1 MPKLCEPALISGC
14 FGLSKLEYLCHS
26 QLQMSTMRDGNS
38 RIRLARIQK
47 GVSQAELAREAQV
60 SRQALSA
67 MEGGRY
73 QPSVQ
78 IALRLARALDDS
90 VEALFGEAGPQ
101 TIKATLAPAKASAG
115 RIGTRVTLSRVGGRL
130 VAVSQEMASLCL
142 APVGGVVIKMG
153 TNGQVEVSSFRS
165 EKEIGATLL
174 IAGCDPS
181 IPVVADWFAR
191 KAKHI
196 TLAGSLQ
203 TSYGAMD
210 CVIRGQAH
218 ACGVHLCDRRT
229 GEFNL
234 GLITRRLGHR
244 PARII
249 NFAQWEVGLA
259 VRPEDRLGIRSIA
272 DLGNKGARIVNR
284 QSGSGARIVL
294 EEMLKECGLDGR
306 KIPGYDTEVRGHLEV
321 AATVAVGSADAG
333 ITLRVAAEAFGL
345 RFFEIRTEQ
354 YGLIIPEREFD
365 TEPVKILLDALNSST
380 LAAEVGR
387 LCLYDTK
394 AMGHTL
400 ARLN

>member
-1 MPKLCEPALISGC
+1 
-14 FGLSKLEYLCHS
+14 
-26 QLQMSTMRDGNS
+26 MRDDNG
-38 RIRLARIQK
+38 RLRFARMRK
-47 GVSQAELAREAQV
+47 GMSQAELAREAQV

-67 MEGGRY
+67 METGRY

-78 IALRLARALDDS
+78 IALRLARALGDS
-90 VEALFGEAGPQ
+90 VESLFGEAGPQ
-101 TIKATLAPAKASAG
+101 TIKASLAPAKDPAG
-115 RIGTRVTLSRVGGRL
+115 GIGTRVTLSRVGGRL
-130 VAVSQEMASLCL
+130 VAVPQEVAALSL
-142 APVGGVVIKMG
+142 APAGGLITEVVRK
-153 TNGQVEVSSFRS
+153 GQVGVSSFRS
-165 EKEIGATLL
+165 EKEIGTTLL

-181 IPVVADWFAR
+181 IPVLADWFAR

-234 GLITRRLGHR
+234 VLIKRRLGNR

-259 VRPEDRLGIRSIA
+259 VRPDDRLGIRTVA
-272 DLGNKGARIVNR
+272 DLGNKGVRIVNR
-284 QSGSGARIVL
+284 QPGSGARIVL
-294 EEMLKECGLDGR
+294 DEMLKECGADGR
-306 KIPGYDTEVRGHLEV
+306 QIRGYDTEVRGHLEV
-321 AATVAVGSADAG
+321 AAAVVAGSADAG

-365 TEPVKILLDALNSST
+365 TEPVKILLDALTST
-380 LAAEVGR
+380 ALAAEVGR
-387 LCLYDTK
+387 LCSYDTT
-394 AMGHTL
+394 AMGNAL

>member
-1 MPKLCEPALISGC
+1 
-14 FGLSKLEYLCHS
+14 
-26 QLQMSTMRDGNS
+26 MRDDNS

-47 GVSQAELAREAQV
+47 GMSQAELAREAHV

-78 IALRLARALDDS
+78 IALRLACALGDS
-90 VEALFGEAGPQ
+90 VESLFGEAGTE
-101 TIKATLAPAKASAG
+101 TIRASLAPTIYSASG
-115 RIGTRVTLSRVGGRL
+115 IGTRVTLSRVGGRL
-130 VAVSQEMASLCL
+130 VAVPQEVASLSL
-142 APVGGVVIKMG
+142 APAGGLITEVARKGEIG
-153 TNGQVEVSSFRS
+153 VSSFRS

-181 IPVVADWFAR
+181 IPVLADWFAR

-210 CVIRGQAH
+210 CIIRGQAH

-234 GLITRRLGHR
+234 GLIKRRLGKR

-249 NFAQWEVGLA
+249 NFAQWEIGLA
-259 VRPEDRLGIRSIA
+259 VRPDDRLGIHSVA
-272 DLGNKGARIVNR
+272 DLGNKGVRIVNR
-284 QSGSGARIVL
+284 QPGSGARIVL
-294 EEMLKECGLDGR
+294 DEMLKEYGVDDR

-321 AATVAVGSADAG
+321 AATVAMGSADAG

-345 RFFEIRTEQ
+345 RFIEIRTEQ
-354 YGLIIPEREFD
+354 YGLIIPDREFD
-365 TEPVKILLDALNSST
+365 TEPVKILLDALTST
-380 LAAEVGR
+380 ALAAEVGR
-387 LCLYDTK
+387 LCSYDTK
-394 AMGHTL
+394 AMGNPL

>member
-1 MPKLCEPALISGC
+1 
-14 FGLSKLEYLCHS
+14 
-26 QLQMSTMRDGNS
+26 MSTTKDDDS
-38 RIRLARIQK
+38 RIRLARMRK
-47 GVSQAELAREAQV
+47 GISQAELAREAQV

-67 MEGGRY
+67 METGRY

-78 IALRLARALDDS
+78 IALRLSRALGDS
-90 VEALFGEAGPQ
+90 VESLFGEAGPQ
-101 TIKATLAPAKASAG
+101 TIKASLAPARDSAG
-115 RIGTRVTLSRVGGRL
+115 GIGTRVTLSRVGGRL
-130 VAVSQEMASLCL
+130 VAVPQEVASLSL
-142 APVGGVVIKMG
+142 APAGGLVTELG
-153 TNGQVEVSSFRS
+153 RSGQVGVSSFRS

-191 KAKHI
+191 KAKHV
-196 TLAGSLQ
+196 TLTGSLQ

-234 GLITRRLGHR
+234 VLIKRRLGNH

-259 VRPEDRLGIRSIA
+259 VRPDDRLGIRSVA
-272 DLGNKGARIVNR
+272 DLGNKGVRIVNR

-294 EEMLKECGLDGR
+294 DEMLKECGIDGR
-306 KIPGYDTEVRGHLEV
+306 QIGGYDTEVRGHLEV
-321 AATVAVGSADAG
+321 GAAVVAGSADAG

-345 RFFEIRTEQ
+345 RFFEIRKEH
-354 YGLIIPEREFD
+354 YGLIIPEREFNS
-365 TEPVKILLDALNSST
+365 EPVKILLDVLNST
-380 LAAEVGR
+380 ALAAEIGR
-387 LCLYDTK
+387 LCSYDTT
-394 AMGHTL
+394 AMGNAL